1 MKYDKQTY
9 IGKSVS
15 IGANATIV
23 CGVTIGEYALVGSG
37 AVVTKDVPPY
47 SLVIG
52 NPGRIVGKVDEK
64 GNIWFLSGADSDH
77 NVNIKHDSF
86 VQLIYSKP
94 GSMEFLSIYADAAII
109 TDRKPIEEL
118 YEKTDDTYF
127 DGIDDPNITALSITP
142 LEARY
147 WEPKNNKF
155 ITLLKMAKGAI
166 TGEKADVGQSGKLL
180 V

>member
-1 MKYDKQTY
+1 MSTHNLTEEEARKKITALAED
-9 IGKSVS
+9 IDFCML
-15 IGANATIV
+15 ATNL
-23 CGVTIGEYALVGSG
+23 GNKPLD
-37 AVVTKDVPPY
+37 VVPMSTK
-47 SLVIG
+47 
-52 NPGRIVGKVDEK
+52 KVDEK